1 MATLDARLAE
11 LDSRLREMQAEL
23 LPERAPPEPSLR
35 PQPPPPSPGVDAS
48 AQLSRRLLAALRELL
63 EGYDALLSVPR
74 RASDVSISAGPFSTT
89 AALSEFERAVA
100 GIPGVREVTLRGFEG
115 SDRAILEVQLVG

>member
-1 MATLDARLAE
+1 MPTLDARHAE

-23 LPERAPPEPSLR
+23 LPERAPPEPVPR
-35 PQPPPPSPGVDAS
+35 PQSAPPSPRVDAS
-48 AQLSRRLLAALRELL
+48 AQLSRRLVAALRELL
-63 EGYDALLSVPR
+63 QGYDVLLATPR
-74 RASDVSISAGPFSTT
+74 RASDVSISAGPFSAT

-115 SDRAILEVQLVG
+115 SDRAILEVQLDG